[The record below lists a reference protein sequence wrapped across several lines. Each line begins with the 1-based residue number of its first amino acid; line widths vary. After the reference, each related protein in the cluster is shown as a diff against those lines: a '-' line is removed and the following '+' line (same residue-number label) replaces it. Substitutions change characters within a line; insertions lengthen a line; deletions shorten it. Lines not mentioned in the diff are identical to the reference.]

1 MFIWLTLS
9 NFIVWM
15 RLFQWFL
22 IIGLRWALILGV
34 SLLSYKDILIFIMSF
49 KFDST
54 QFGKIYQSQ
63 FVRWSWLVSSK
74 CFFILLLI
82 LFLYIV
88 LFSFFCI
95 WRVFSFLYNLRYW
108 CFLIHNSMTNRKML
122 NKFLQFLISSWKN
135 LLYKQRI
142 FKINIF
148 HFLSLWNC
156 IFCVIIMDQFIL
168 KCLMSFFIFYL
179 RTTGTI
185 F

>member
-22 IIGLRWALILGV
+22 IIWLRWALILGV
-34 SLLSYKDILIFIMSF
+34 SLLSYKYILIFIMSF

-74 CFFILLLI
+74 
-82 LFLYIV
+82 
-88 LFSFFCI
+88 
-95 WRVFSFLYNLRYW
+95 

-148 HFLSLWNC
+148 HFLSLWIC